1 MRLTHWPDTA
11 RSPEAGVRDPLLII
25 TVRVPQPRTVMD
37 RWMFG
42 LYGPLPPV
50 ERRMFGDPALNEH
63 IDRVMA
69 SLPADKRGAKINVG
83 FDEGGVQGV
92 LVVRLNKD
100 WTIKGGVMREK
111 GGRWSGE
118 VGAEW
123 SF

>member
-1 MRLTHWPDTA
+1 MVYTHFTDTA
-11 RSPEAGVRDPLLII
+11 RSPEAGVRDPLAIN
-25 TVRVPQPRTVMD
+25 TFHRPGPPR
-37 RWMFG
+37 MFG
-42 LYGPLPPV
+42 LLPPKEV
-50 ERRMFGDPALNEH
+50 SRRIFGDQALNEH

-69 SLPADKRGAKINVG
+69 SLPADKRGAKINIG

-100 WTIKGGVMREK
+100 WTIRGGVQREK